1 MHCRFNIIAIPFQAE
16 RRCSEPT
23 ESYKYVIRIINHEQ
37 RSRHVNKVWHNVKNK
52 FMTTKELKEQLIESF
67 EEKLPQLSELE
78 LGYVEKGAKRWIE
91 NDEDLEAMYMTFR
104 PNDEIVLWYGGRPSV
119 PVESSK
125 KKETRKR
132 KQDELESSISDTV
145 SNKRSTRENKLEEIL
160 QSLREKHNDS

>member
-1 MHCRFNIIAIPFQAE
+1 MHCRFNIIAILLQAE

-52 FMTTKELKEQLIESF
+52 LMTTKELKEQLIEYF

-91 NDEDLEAMYMTFR
+91 KFNDEDLEAMYMTFW
-104 PNDEIVLWYGGRPSV
+104 PNDEIVLWCGGRPA
-119 PVESSK
+119 VESSK
-125 KKETRKR
+125 KDTRK
-132 KQDELESSISDTV
+132 KSSVSDTV
-145 SNKRSTRENKLEEIL
+145 YNKRSTRENKLEEVL
-160 QSLREKHNDS
+160 QSLREKHSDSYSGAKY